1 MWWSQEGRELDDIP
15 VMTDEVPLTCE
26 VPLMTGED
34 LLMTGEVPL
43 MTGEVSFTGEVQWW
57 GFGLTWKQ

>member
-15 VMTDEVPLTCE
+15 VMTDEVPL
-26 VPLMTGED
+26 
-34 LLMTGEVPL
+34 MTGEVF
-43 MTGEVSFTGEVQWW
+43 FTGEVQWW

>member
-1 MWWSQEGRELDDIP
+1 M
-15 VMTDEVPLTCE
+15 MTDEVPLTCE
-26 VPLMTGED
+26 VPPMTGED

-57 GFGLTWKQ
+57 GFGLSWKQ